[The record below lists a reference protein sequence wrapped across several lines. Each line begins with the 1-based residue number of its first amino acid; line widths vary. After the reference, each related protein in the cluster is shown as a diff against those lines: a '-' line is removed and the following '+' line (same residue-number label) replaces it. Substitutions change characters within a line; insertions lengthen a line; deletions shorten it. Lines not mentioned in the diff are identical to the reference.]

1 MIFLDVERD
10 PSKTPGAAC
19 TNPDAIANIKCSF
32 WGGPVYTNTAT
43 NKGQWR
49 QQFEVAIAGS
59 NGYTS
64 LKTQAADGY
73 KQVDLKNNAIN
84 APLDCNKQG
93 SYMGYKLFTEGAF
106 DAKLCATACKEQN
119 NYAIAHPPATGK
131 PQLCRYFNTYILLKN
146 GVSQGQYC
154 SMYTQE
160 WDASFATNN
169 GQYRGTDQ
177 YTIQYSFGFTDN
189 SNNGVPVCP
198 NDLAYLKTAG
208 QDFCTSFIGYSQPTT
223 TISTTSVVTA
233 TSTPPPQIITVSP
246 TTTVYTT
253 TGAVTITAFPQVK
266 RRYARREEN
275 GTAEIKTDIVV
286 GPYEIAVV
294 NTKTLAI
301 DQIQGMPELN
311 DTMKALLGGR
321 VHKRAIATPAS
332 ISAWPTDKISVACSL
347 IATGT
352 STATDATTTTVTAT
366 LAPALSTTEVL
377 QFQTVVVAATSTCTV
392 PKPGPTAPSYTA
404 IVGGAPS
411 GDVPMVPGDN
421 HGEESFLASYELA
434 LPFAVRIFD
443 SVSTHIT
450 LSDQG
455 EITVGD
461 YRFSTYTGQGFYI
474 YPWWRLGIFY
484 SVDGPIGSRKIV
496 FSWFTSTYQWGHTR
510 YHFTAT
516 FDEAKP
522 GVLVSK
528 IYDVVKV
535 YDSGTFSVEGNG
547 KSLVFAGSSQD
558 IKEGQQ
564 ITYDT
569 SGAGTSSS
577 NPFDRIECCTKDA
590 WHVCSE
596 V

>member
-1 MIFLDVERD
+1 
-10 PSKTPGAAC
+10 
-19 TNPDAIANIKCSF
+19 
-32 WGGPVYTNTAT
+32 
-43 NKGQWR
+43 
-49 QQFEVAIAGS
+49 
-59 NGYTS
+59 
-64 LKTQAADGY
+64 
-73 KQVDLKNNAIN
+73 VD
-84 APLDCNKQG
+84 
-93 SYMGYKLFTEGAF
+93 
-106 DAKLCATACKEQN
+106 
-119 NYAIAHPPATGK
+119 
-131 PQLCRYFNTYILLKN
+131 
-146 GVSQGQYC
+146 
-154 SMYTQE
+154 
-160 WDASFATNN
+160 
-169 GQYRGTDQ
+169 
-177 YTIQYSFGFTDN
+177 
-189 SNNGVPVCP
+189 
-198 NDLAYLKTAG
+198 
-208 QDFCTSFIGYSQPTT
+208 
-223 TISTTSVVTA
+223 
-233 TSTPPPQIITVSP
+233 
-246 TTTVYTT
+246 
-253 TGAVTITAFPQVK
+253 
-266 RRYARREEN
+266 
-275 GTAEIKTDIVV
+275 
-286 GPYEIAVV
+286 
-294 NTKTLAI
+294 TKTLAI